1 VIITEGKII
10 TDICVLV
17 FFMILIA
24 LRKYLFT
31 ERFSKFLKENW
42 FVFGLAIVGF
52 LMIVI
57 PEEPSPYQNFIVII
71 GAFLIVYFFVYSYFS
86 VHILSLRNR
95 RGIWKKWQILYVS
108 IAPILPIYRAYEYF
122 TTKPYHSLDIVI
134 FVFFLGTVVFVSRF
148 LLKEMFFSKGKGE

>member
-1 VIITEGKII
+1 
-10 TDICVLV
+10 
-17 FFMILIA
+17 MILIA

>member
-1 VIITEGKII
+1 MIITEGKII